1 MSLRDQMQADL
12 AMMTSTDEFGEE
24 ITLCGASI
32 IAIVDVSKESGSYD
46 DRQAVFVETATLR
59 FAEGAVALPP
69 VGRQV
74 EFNGE
79 DWIMGPTDEE
89 DGLLVLRL
97 WRDLA

>member
-1 MSLRDQMQADL
+1 MSLRDHMQADL
-12 AMMTSTDEFGEE
+12 AMMMSTNEFGEE

-32 IAIVDVSKESGSYD
+32 VAIVDISKDSASYD
-46 DRQAVFVETATLR
+46 DRQSVFVETAVLR
-59 FAEGAVALPP
+59 VTEGAVSFPA

-79 DWIMGPTDEE
+79 EWIMGPTEDE
-89 DGLLVLRL
+89 DGLQVVHL